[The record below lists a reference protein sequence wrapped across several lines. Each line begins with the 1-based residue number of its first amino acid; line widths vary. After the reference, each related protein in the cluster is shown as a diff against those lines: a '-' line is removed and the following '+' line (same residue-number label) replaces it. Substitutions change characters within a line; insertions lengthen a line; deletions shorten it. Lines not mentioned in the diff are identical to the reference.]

1 VLRTRRFGSL
11 LAVALVAT
19 PLSSTT
25 THATTIRAQPVAAN
39 LRVPVTF
46 APPPDGRIFY
56 GELNSGQVRIYNST
70 TGANILFLP
79 SLTYSPKTERRTG
92 QPGLCRGPDDGN

>member
-46 APPPDGRIFY
+46 APAPDGRISTASSTAAKSAFIIPPPEQTYCFY
-56 GELNSGQVRIYNST
+56 H
-70 TGANILFLP
+70 P
-79 SLTYSPKTERRTG
+79 
-92 QPGLCRGPDDGN
+92 